1 MLAVLLEASAK
12 ASTSSFPAKF
22 GFLITV
28 SAGLTPGCV
37 QNRAGR
43 GSAVPPAAGLRGVCP
58 PVKSIWN
65 ATRHETILED
75 QGGVSL
81 REGLLAV
88 SNGKII
94 KVSFR
99 PLGTHG
105 P

>member
-22 GFLITV
+22 GFSITV
-28 SAGLTPGCV
+28 
-37 QNRAGR
+37 
-43 GSAVPPAAGLRGVCP
+43 SAVPPAAGLRGVCP
-58 PVKSIWN
+58 PVTSIWN

-75 QGGVSL
+75 PGGVSL